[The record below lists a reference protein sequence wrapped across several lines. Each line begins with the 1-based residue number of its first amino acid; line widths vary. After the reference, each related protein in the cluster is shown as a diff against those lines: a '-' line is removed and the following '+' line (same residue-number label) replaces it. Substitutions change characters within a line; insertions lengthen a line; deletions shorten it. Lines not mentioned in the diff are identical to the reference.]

1 MTQFNL
7 NHLENQLRV
16 IMSRLESNEMHKVTF
31 TSTSYTGWGSLAQL
45 PEEVK
50 KLQAN
55 KILIVTDPFLK
66 ELGLTDKIENLLQ
79 EHGFKTVIYTDVKP
93 EPPLA
98 IGEKLVAFTREND
111 FDLVIGLGGGSSL
124 DLAKLAAVLATHEGK
139 VADYLNLTGTKKI
152 QKKGLPKILIPTTS
166 GTGSEVTNISV
177 LSLETTKDVVTHD
190 YLLADV
196 AIVDPELTIS
206 LPPKVTAA
214 TGVDALTHAI
224 EAYISKNA
232 NEVTDAL
239 AIKAIQLI
247 SGSIRTAVHDGE
259 NKQARS
265 DMSYGSYLAGL
276 AFFNAGVAGV
286 HALAYPLG
294 GQFHIAH
301 GDSNAVLLPYVMGYI
316 RKSCEKRMKDILDA
330 MGISSAYLSQE
341 EASYKCIESLKQLVD
356 DVHIPSSL
364 KGFNIPES
372 ALDSLTED
380 ATKQTRIL
388 ARSPMLLLRED
399 IFNIYKSAY
408 DGVVIEP
415 K

>member
-1 MTQFNL
+1 
-7 NHLENQLRV
+7 
-16 IMSRLESNEMHKVTF
+16 MHKLTF
-31 TSTSYTGWGSLAQL
+31 TPVSYTGWGCLNQLL
-45 PEEVK
+45 PEVERFK
-50 KLQAN
+50 ATN
-55 KILIVTDPFLK
+55 ILIVTDPFLK
-66 ELGLTDKIENLLQ
+66 ELGLTDKIQQPLLSK
-79 EHGFKTVIYTDVKP
+79 GYPTTIYTDIAP

-98 IGEKLVAFTREND
+98 IGEKLVDFTRKHH
-111 FDLVIGLGGGSSL
+111 FDLVIGLGGGSAL
-124 DLAKLAAVLATHEGK
+124 DLAKLAAVLAVHDGK
-139 VADYLNLTGTKKI
+139 VADYLNLTGTKTLE
-152 QKKGLPKILIPTTS
+152 QKGLPKILIPTTS

-177 LSLETTKDVVTHD
+177 LSLETTKDVVAHD
-190 YLLADV
+190 YLLADI

-206 LPPKVTAA
+206 LPPKITAA

-224 EAYISKNA
+224 EAYVSVNA

-239 AIKAIQLI
+239 ALQAIRLI
-247 SGSIRTAVHDGE
+247 SGSIRTAVQEGQ

-316 RKSCEKRMKDILDA
+316 RQSCEKRMKDILDA

-341 EASYKCIESLKQLVD
+341 EASYKCVDALQQLVQ
-356 DVHIPSSL
+356 DVNIPSTL
-364 KGFNIPES
+364 KGFNIPEE
-372 ALDSLTED
+372 ALEQLTDD

-388 ARSPMLLLRED
+388 ARSPMLLERED
-399 IFNIYKSAY
+399 IYTIYRAAF
-408 DGVVIEP
+408 DGEVREP
-415 K
+415 QRS

>member
-1 MTQFNL
+1 MNKL
-7 NHLENQLRV
+7 
-16 IMSRLESNEMHKVTF
+16 TF
-31 TSTSYTGWGSLAQL
+31 TPISYTGWGCLNQL
-45 PEEVK
+45 LLEVEK
-50 KLQAN
+50 FKAN
-55 KILIVTDPFLK
+55 NILIITDPFLK
-66 ELGLTDKIENLLQ
+66 ELGLTDSIEKPLLDN
-79 EHGFKTVIYTDVKP
+79 GYSTTIYTDIAP

-98 IGEKLVAFTREND
+98 VGEKLVEFTRQNH
-111 FDLVIGLGGGSSL
+111 FDLVIGLGGGSAL
-124 DLAKLAAVLATHEGK
+124 DLTKLAAVLATHDGK
-139 VADYLNLTGTKKI
+139 VADYLNLTGTKSLEN
-152 QKKGLPKILIPTTS
+152 KGLPKILIPTTS

-177 LSLETTKDVVTHD
+177 LSLETTKDVVSHD

-196 AIVDPELTIS
+196 AIVDPALTIS

-224 EAYISKNA
+224 EAYVSVNA

-239 AIKAIQLI
+239 ALQAIKLI
-247 SGSIRTAVHDGE
+247 SGSIRTAVNDGQ

-316 RKSCEKRMKDILDA
+316 RQSCEKRMKDILDA

-341 EASYKCIESLKQLVD
+341 EASYKCVDALKQLVQ
-356 DVHIPSSL
+356 DVNIPSTL
-364 KGFNIPES
+364 KGFNIPEL
-372 ALDSLTED
+372 ALEQLTDD

-388 ARSPMLLLRED
+388 ARSPMQLKRED
-399 IFNIYKSAY
+399 IYTIYRAAF
-408 DGVVIEP
+408 DGEVREP
-415 K
+415 LLL

>member
-1 MTQFNL
+1 
-7 NHLENQLRV
+7 
-16 IMSRLESNEMHKVTF
+16 MHKLTF
-31 TSTSYTGWGSLAQL
+31 TPVSYTGWGCLSQLL
-45 PEEVK
+45 PEVE
-50 KLQAN
+50 KLKAN
-55 KILIVTDPFLK
+55 NILIITDPFLK
-66 ELGLTDKIENLLQ
+66 ELGLTDHLEKPLLEN
-79 EHGFKTVIYTDVKP
+79 GYDTTIYTDIAP
-93 EPPLA
+93 EPPLT
-98 IGEKLVAFTREND
+98 IGEKLVDFTRKHH
-111 FDLVIGLGGGSSL
+111 FDLVIGLGGGSAL
-124 DLAKLAAVLATHEGK
+124 DLAKLAAVLATHDGK
-139 VADYLNLTGTKKI
+139 VADYLNLTGTKTLAN
-152 QKKGLPKILIPTTS
+152 KGLPKILIPTTS

-196 AIVDPELTIS
+196 SIVDPALTIS

-224 EAYISKNA
+224 EAYVSVNA

-239 AIKAIQLI
+239 ALQAIKLI
-247 SGSIRTAVHDGE
+247 SGSIRTAVHDGQ

-316 RKSCEKRMKDILDA
+316 RQSCEKRMKDILDA

-341 EASYKCIESLKQLVD
+341 EASYKCVDALKQLVQ
-356 DVHIPSSL
+356 DVNIASTL
-364 KGFNIPES
+364 QGFNIPET
-372 ALDSLTED
+372 ALEQLTDD

-388 ARSPMLLLRED
+388 ARSPMPLKRED
-399 IFNIYKSAY
+399 IYSIYRAAF
-408 DGVVIEP
+408 DGEVREP
-415 K
+415 HLL

>member
-1 MTQFNL
+1 
-7 NHLENQLRV
+7 
-16 IMSRLESNEMHKVTF
+16 MHKLTF
-31 TSTSYTGWGSLAQL
+31 TPVSYTGWGCLNQL
-45 PEEVK
+45 LLEVERFK
-50 KLQAN
+50 ATN
-55 KILIVTDPFLK
+55 ILIVTDPFLK
-66 ELGLTDKIENLLQ
+66 ELGLTDKVQQPLLSK
-79 EHGFKTVIYTDVKP
+79 GYATTIYTEIAP

-98 IGEKLVAFTREND
+98 IGEKLVNFTRKHQ
-111 FDLVIGLGGGSSL
+111 FDLVIGLGGGSAL
-124 DLAKLAAVLATHEGK
+124 DLAKLAAVLAVHDGK
-139 VADYLNLTGTKKI
+139 VADYLNLTGTKALE
-152 QKKGLPKILIPTTS
+152 QKGLPKILIPTTS

-177 LSLETTKDVVTHD
+177 LSLDTTKDVVTHD
-190 YLLADV
+190 YLLADS

-224 EAYISKNA
+224 EAYVSVNA

-239 AIKAIQLI
+239 ALQAIRLI
-247 SGSIRTAVHDGE
+247 SGSIRTAVLEGE

-316 RKSCEKRMKDILDA
+316 RQSCEKRMKDILDA
-330 MGISSAYLSQE
+330 MGVSSAYLSQE
-341 EASYKCIESLKQLVD
+341 EASYKCVDALQQLVQ
-356 DVHIPSSL
+356 DVNIPSTL
-364 KGFNIPES
+364 KGFNIPEE
-372 ALDSLTED
+372 ALEQLTDD

-388 ARSPMLLLRED
+388 ARSPMLLERED
-399 IFNIYKSAY
+399 IYAIYRSAF
-408 DGVVIEP
+408 DGEIREP
-415 K
+415 DES